1 MKNLILLL
9 SFFTILSCGSDDDA
23 PADISVDS
31 ITGLWKVVSS
41 TADGFTFDYVDC
53 DTPVAGME
61 PLIGVYDFKAD
72 GTVDIS
78 SMCKPEDGT
87 LTTSYSFEDSE
98 LSMVLNN
105 DVEWKAKATALPDN
119 KFKFDFFWNSDEGAV
134 SGQSIIVQ
142 RTTAEE
148 VAAGGS

>member
-1 MKNLILLL
+1 MKNLLLLL
-9 SFFTILSCGSDDDA
+9 SFLTILSCGSDENA
-23 PADISVDS
+23 QADTSIAS

-61 PLIGVYDFKAD
+61 PLIGVYNFKAD

-87 LTTSYSFEDSE
+87 LTTSYSFEDNE
-98 LSMVLNN
+98 LAMVLNN
-105 DVEWKAKATALPDN
+105 DVEWKASASALSGGRV
-119 KFKFDFFWNSDEGAV
+119 KFEFFWNSDEGAV
-134 SGQSIIVQ
+134 SGKSFILQP
-142 RTTAEE
+142 TTAEE